1 MVDFQALARQ
11 YVAEESEQ
19 VRDQLALSA
28 SSAIS
33 EAHAGTTAV
42 GNWASSIQQWITVAD
57 DGVVDVDSRTKA
69 LRFLAHTLEHLNPR
83 LLRDFQVQFLCTFFG
98 SMFSVDPR
106 AGIAPSTRALWSLC
120 RMRNYSPAMGAQIVS
135 QVLLLGDDFSKQPTP
150 ARWEVYEL
158 LLRLFE
164 DDRVL
169 GELEHV
175 FGPSAGCI
183 VDLIRLYVDEEL
195 FRAFSNYFP
204 ISLNNKISS
213 TAVTTTELKV
223 ALRACFSAHQRL
235 ASLAFP
241 FLLGKLDISEPASR
255 EVDNVS
261 TKVDILQTIQAK
273 AYGTAQSVAQKTDAL
288 SLLQLFLRG
297 RQSLLKKDEP
307 RDVAARVLALSEVA
321 FRLEDIWT
329 EDLAPLLSDAP
340 WDTSSDVLGQVL
352 RTAALLA
359 SQQSLTETGAAVQSC
374 SRSTYDAMIKVLG
387 SHLFTNRENGHSV
400 MEGLYAPDG
409 KALSF
414 ICDAQVFETI
424 PQGVAAA
431 RAAVGSTSAVLRAQL
446 RWHCTSLPVPW
457 LVRTTTSCN

>member
-83 LLRDFQVQFLCTFFG
+83 LLRDFQV
-98 SMFSVDPR
+98 S
-106 AGIAPSTRALWSLC
+106 I
-120 RMRNYSPAMGAQIVS
+120 PAMGAQIVS

-183 VDLIRLYVDEEL
+183 VDLIRLCQREREPSSLLSYLTILRRLISAYAASPDVDEEL